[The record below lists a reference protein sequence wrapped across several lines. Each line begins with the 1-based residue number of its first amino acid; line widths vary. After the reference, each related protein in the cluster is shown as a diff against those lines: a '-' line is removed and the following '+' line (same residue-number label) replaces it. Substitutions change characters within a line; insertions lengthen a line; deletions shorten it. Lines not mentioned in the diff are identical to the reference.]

1 MNKRTIKKLIILFSI
16 LAILSSWVTIFTSI
30 SFNPWFK
37 INKNAFSDLGGGS
50 YINGHPPP
58 MFPFIYNV
66 GMIITGSLIFI
77 FSIFIA
83 FYSRNV
89 IEAIG
94 GSYFS
99 LSGIFLILIGIYHE
113 GTYPHIFVSL
123 WFFILASISI
133 FILGISLIK
142 IYRNRGLF
150 LTIFPILAWIFSY
163 FIPFSSTAETELY
176 GILAIEISVL
186 LYISTLWIKLIL
198 K

>member
-1 MNKRTIKKLIILFSI
+1 MGVSMHKETIKKLIILFSI
-16 LAILSSWVTIFTSI
+16 LAIISSWITIITSI

-37 INKNAFSDLGGGS
+37 LNGNAFSDLGGGS

-58 MFPFIYNV
+58 KFPFIYND
-66 GMIITGSLIFI
+66 GMIITGTLIFI

-99 LSGIFLILIGIYHE
+99 VSGIFLILIGIFHE
-113 GTYPHIFVSL
+113 GTYPHVFVSL

-133 FILGISLIK
+133 FILGISLIRIK
-142 IYRNRGLF
+142 KNSGLF
-150 LTIFPILAWIFSY
+150 LSIFPILAWIASY
-163 FIPFSSTAETELY
+163 FIPFASTAETELY

-186 LYISTLWIKLIL
+186 VYLTTL
-198 K
+198 